1 MIKTAAELA
10 KACED
15 VAKNYKTLYVMGC
28 FGSPL
33 TGANVSRYCN
43 NHTYNKQAHRTAMIK
58 ARANQNPP
66 FFGFDCV
73 CLIKGL
79 LWGWSGDQAKTYG
92 GATYASNG
100 VPDIDANRMIRECSD
115 VSTDFSNIQIG
126 EVVWMQDHI
135 GVYIGNGLAVECT
148 PSWGNG
154 VQITSCNTSKKGIHR
169 RNWTKHGKLPYVEYS
184 VESVEKS
191 ETIKNTESEVCI
203 VEVKQLK
210 KGSKGES
217 VKALQRMLWAMGY
230 ELGNNNPIDGDFG
243 SKTDGAVRAYQKK
256 NGLTVDGV
264 VGPKTWAKL
273 LGV

>member
-1 MIKTAAELA
+1 MIKTAVELA
-10 KACED
+10 EACEN
-15 VAKNYKTLYVMGC
+15 VAKNHKTLYVMGC

-43 NHTYNKQAHRTAMIK
+43 NHRYNKQAHRTAMIK

-66 FFGFDCV
+66 YFGFDCV

-79 LWGWSGDQAKTYG
+79 LWGWSGDQAEIYG

-100 VPDIDANRMIRECSD
+100 VPDIDANSMIRACSN

-154 VQITSCNTSKKGIHR
+154 VQITSCNTAKQGIHR

-184 VESVEKS
+184 VESVEKP
-191 ETIKNTESEVCI
+191 ETTKNSESEVCI

-210 KGSKGES
+210 KGSKGEP

-243 SKTDGAVRAYQKK
+243 SKTDGAVRAYQRNK
-256 NGLTVDGV
+256 GLTVDGV